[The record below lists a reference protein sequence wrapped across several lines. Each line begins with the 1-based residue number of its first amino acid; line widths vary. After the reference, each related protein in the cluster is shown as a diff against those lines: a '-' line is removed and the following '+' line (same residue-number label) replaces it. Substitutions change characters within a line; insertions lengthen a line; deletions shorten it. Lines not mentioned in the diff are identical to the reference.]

1 VAEAEDYTWLII
13 AVLVIQLVAAIIKMV
28 RDVLEMARRRRELRE
43 RIIA

>member
-1 VAEAEDYTWLII
+1 MAEAEDWTWLII
-13 AVLVIQLVAAIIKMV
+13 AVLVIQFIMAVIKMV

>member
-1 VAEAEDYTWLII
+1 MAEAEDYTWLII
-13 AVLVIQLVAAIIKMV
+13 AVLVIQLVAAVIKMV

>member
-1 VAEAEDYTWLII
+1 MAEAQDYTWLII

-28 RDVLEMARRRRELRE
+28 RDVLKMARRRRELRE

>member
-1 VAEAEDYTWLII
+1 MAEAQDYTWLII

-28 RDVLEMARRRRELRE
+28 RDVLKMAKRRRELRE